1 MYLIIKLMN
10 WTEIIGL
17 AAGTMT
23 TAAIIPQIKKAY
35 GTKNVDDISPYMF
48 MVMIGGVGLWT
59 VYGIIKK
66 DFPII
71 LFNGICFVLNL
82 CLLYLVFKY
91 KGNKQQ

>member
-1 MYLIIKLMN
+1 MN

-23 TAAIIPQIKKAY
+23 TVAIIPQIKKAY
-35 GTKNVDDISPYMF
+35 LTKNVDDISPCMF

-59 VYGIIKK
+59 VYGILKK

-71 LFNGICFVLNL
+71 LFNGICFALNL
-82 CLLYLVFKY
+82 FLLYLVFKY
-91 KGNKQQ
+91 KGQPKK